1 MVQLFS
7 VKGERNMKNENLNEL
22 KELVGKM
29 ITEICQN
36 NLRLQEWEK
45 YFQEY
50 KKLFVINQIDLA
62 NSLGRVLNS
71 ASVLLTTDVEEL
83 TYNNHI
89 KELQSSL
96 GISRIL
102 N

>member
-1 MVQLFS
+1 
-7 VKGERNMKNENLNEL
+7 MKNENLNEL